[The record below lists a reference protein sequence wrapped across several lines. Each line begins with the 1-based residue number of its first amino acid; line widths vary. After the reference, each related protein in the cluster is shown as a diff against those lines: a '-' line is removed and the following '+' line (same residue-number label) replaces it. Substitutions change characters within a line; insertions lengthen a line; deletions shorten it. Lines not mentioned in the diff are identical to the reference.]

1 MKLVLLV
8 FLSLIMI
15 TGCNHTSVKQN
26 KLSDAQYISD
36 EILSKQ
42 QVDSL
47 WRMAINDGDFTAY
60 NKISNYY
67 LQRLKN
73 YELYYYALIMAN
85 KHQCPEAYEQLYF
98 ILTSP
103 AIVDGVNMVSND
115 SLTRNQ
121 AMFYLLKA
129 YELGSKDAQYSIQ
142 DLFGDSIPPT
152 KSDIYLK
159 KIEENYRRLEKKQ

>member
-1 MKLVLLV
+1 MV
-8 FLSLIMI
+8 
-15 TGCNHTSVKQN
+15 TGCNHTPAKQN
-26 KLSDAQYISD
+26 KLSDVQYNSD
-36 EILSKQ
+36 KILSKRQ
-42 QVDSL
+42 ADSL
-47 WRMAINDGDFTAY
+47 WRMAINEGDFTAY
-60 NKISNYY
+60 NKISNDY

-103 AIVDGVNMVSND
+103 ALVDGVNMISND
-115 SLTRNQ
+115 SVTRNQ

-142 DLFGDSIPPT
+142 DLFGDSISPP

-159 KIEENYRRLEKKQ
+159 RIEDNYRRLERKP

>member
-1 MKLVLLV
+1 MKLALFFCLL
-8 FLSLIMI
+8 MA
-15 TGCNHTSVKQN
+15 TGCNHKPVQ
-26 KLSDAQYISD
+26 
-36 EILSKQ
+36 EILSVDSYGSNKTFSKQ

-47 WRMAINDGDFTAY
+47 WCMAINEGSFTAY
-60 NKISNYY
+60 NKISNDY

-103 AIVDGVNMVSND
+103 ALIDGVNMISND
-115 SLTRNQ
+115 SLTKNQ

-142 DLFGDSIPPT
+142 DLFGDSIPPP

-159 KIEENYRRLEKKQ
+159 RIEGNYRKLERKR

>member
-1 MKLVLLV
+1 MKLALL
-8 FLSLIMI
+8 FCLLMA
-15 TGCNHTSVKQN
+15 TGCNHKPVQ
-26 KLSDAQYISD
+26 
-36 EILSKQ
+36 EILSVDSYGSDKTFSKQ
-42 QVDSL
+42 QADSL
-47 WRMAINDGDFTAY
+47 WRMAINEGNFTAY
-60 NKISNYY
+60 NKISNDY

-103 AIVDGVNMVSND
+103 ALVDGVNMISND
-115 SLTRNQ
+115 SLTKNQ

-142 DLFGDSIPPT
+142 DLFGDSIPPS
-152 KSDIYLK
+152 KSDYYLK
-159 KIEENYRRLEKKQ
+159 KIEDNYRRLEKKQ